1 MLINYQAYG
10 WFSVKNIIIIII
22 ILVVC
27 FYSGYDF
34 TQTYLSVRYL
44 YVFFYLS
51 FFLVAE
57 TKRFIMSTYF
67 LSSKSL
73 DRAFNVIFH
82 STCIAQL
89 SLQCHSKKGCD
100 NCWKPSCCDC
110 ADLIIIRIHVLL
122 DIRRTPVVPVFCF
135 WFLNWLVIRCFSH
148 QLYHNNTNG
157 YEIV

>member
-89 SLQCHSKKGCD
+89 SLQCHSKKGVITAE
-100 NCWKPSCCDC
+100 NP
-110 ADLIIIRIHVLL
+110 RVVTVPTLL
-122 DIRRTPVVPVFCF
+122 SSEFMSYWI
-135 WFLNWLVIRCFSH
+135 
-148 QLYHNNTNG
+148 
-157 YEIV
+157 